1 MLAFSNLKDEN
12 IELKNYK
19 RYNSNSELLA
29 IYLNEKVYDDFF
41 LIGTIN
47 DTHFQLI
54 NFKFKQIC
62 GLLVYLSSNFY
73 DYNNILLPIINTLKL
88 EETSVILGLN
98 NNKTINSDLET
109 NIIKCGYIK
118 LLNYPYLS
126 FVKTV
131 SRVAES
137 EIYTNCF
144 SYYDLVWTL
153 IEINS
158 KRKDDNMK
166 KDKT

>member
-54 NFKFKQIC
+54 NFKFKQIS